1 MRGLVISWLAP
12 AAFATSA
19 VLACRTA
26 TPPPGAAA
34 AAVARPRSH
43 DAADATVASADGV
56 PIRYHSEG
64 SGEPALVFIH
74 GWGGDRGH
82 WAEQVARFSGDREV
96 ITLDLAGH
104 GDSGRERHGWTIE
117 SLGEDVRAVVLA
129 LDLRRVILVGHSM
142 GGPVALAAAE
152 RLPGRVAAVI
162 GIDTFHDVERRLDP
176 ARVQDLVERWEKDF
190 AGTAKQLLEAV
201 LPKDC
206 DPALRER
213 LQLQLAAAPPEIAL
227 ALLRAQFDYDLAAA
241 FERVH
246 VPIRAIN
253 TTQPTNLAA
262 GRRHAADFA
271 AVDLAAM
278 QLGHF
283 PMLTAPDLFD
293 QKLAETLAGLG
304 IGEGLRPSGR
314 GRP

>member
-1 MRGLVISWLAP
+1 MRVLVICLLAP
-12 AAFATSA
+12 AALAA
-19 VLACRTA
+19 PAMLACRTS
-26 TPPPGAAA
+26 TSRAAA
-34 AAVARPRSH
+34 APAAVVWPRSH
-43 DAADATVASADGV
+43 DAAEATVASADGV

-74 GWGGDRGH
+74 GWCGDRGH
-82 WAEQVARFSGDREV
+82 WAEQVARFSNDREV

-104 GDSGRERHGWTIE
+104 GESGRERSAWTIE

-129 LDLRRVILVGHSM
+129 LGLRRVILVGHSL
-142 GGPVALAAAE
+142 GAPVALATAE
-152 RLPGRVAAVI
+152 RLQGRVVAVV
-162 GIDTFHDVERRLDP
+162 GIDAFHDVERRYDP
-176 ARVQDLVERWEKDF
+176 ARVQALMEYWEKDF
-190 AGTAKQLLEAV
+190 AGAAKQFLDGE

-206 DPALRER
+206 DPALRDR
-213 LQLQLAAAPPEIAL
+213 LQAQLASAPPEIAL
-227 ALLRAQFDYDLAAA
+227 VLLRAELDYDLAAA

-246 VPIRAIN
+246 VPIRVIN
-253 TTQPTNLAA
+253 TTQPIDLAA

-271 AVDLAAM
+271 AVDLAGM

-304 IGEGLRPSGR
+304 R
-314 GRP
+314 